1 MNVWV
6 LSLTFESF
14 KKFEQEQRRKKETY
28 QHNIM
33 RSGDFSDSPEADL
46 LFFGFDLGLNFEH
59 LNITLY
65 NGERRQCSELLG
77 LLHTF
82 SMMKASKRTI

>member
-14 KKFEQEQRRKKETY
+14 KKFEQEEQRKKKETY

-46 LFFGFDLGLNFEH
+46 LFFGFDLGLDFEH
-59 LNITLY
+59 LNITLA
-65 NGERRQCSELLG
+65 
-77 LLHTF
+77 LHCTMEKDDNVLNCLDCF
-82 SMMKASKRTI
+82 IHFQ